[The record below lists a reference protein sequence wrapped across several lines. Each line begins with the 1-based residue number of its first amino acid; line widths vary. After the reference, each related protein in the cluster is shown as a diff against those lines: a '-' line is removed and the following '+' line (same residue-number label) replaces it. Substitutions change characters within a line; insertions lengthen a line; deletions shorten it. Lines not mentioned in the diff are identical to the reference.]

1 MIRASLLVGL
11 LLVNAGLLAAQLGWL
26 PVGNGERDPGRL
38 ARQIHPERLRVL
50 PPGVSVA
57 LATPAIASAVP
68 LPAPPVATPLAP
80 TPPTPAS
87 PAQTAPSAG
96 APSQASA
103 PAAPGVLA
111 DCVEIGPL
119 SAAEATQAKGL
130 ILATMPAGQ
139 GDLQSVPSVARW
151 WIHLPDVGSHAEADQ
166 LAARLRQAGVTE
178 YYVLGSQD
186 KTGFAISLG
195 LFNEKARAERLAD
208 ALRKKGFAPLVT
220 AKAANGSQLSYRVTN
235 LSKTTATSLIAMV
248 HQQWPA
254 TAVQQCAA
262 Q

>member
-26 PVGNGERDPGRL
+26 PVGNGEHDPGRL

-57 LATPAIASAVP
+57 LATPAVANAVP
-68 LPAPPVATPLAP
+68 LPAPPVATPLEP

-87 PAQTAPSAG
+87 PAQTAS
-96 APSQASA
+96 SASA
-103 PAAPGVLA
+103 PPPASAPSAPGAPA

-119 SAAEATQAKGL
+119 GAAEATQAKGL

-151 WIHLPDVGSHAEADQ
+151 WVHLPNVGSRAEADQ
-166 LAARLRQAGVTE
+166 LTAQLRHAGVTE
-178 YYVLGSQD
+178 YYVLDSQG
-186 KTGFAISLG
+186 KPGFAISLG
-195 LFNEKARAERLAD
+195 LFNEKARAERLAGS
-208 ALRKKGFAPLVT
+208 LKQKGFAPLVT
-220 AKAANGSQLSYRVTN
+220 EKAASGSQLTYRVSN
-235 LSKTTATSLIAMV
+235 LSKATATSLIAMA
-248 HQQWPA
+248 HQQWPS
-254 TAVQQCAA
+254 TPVQQCAA
-262 Q
+262 R